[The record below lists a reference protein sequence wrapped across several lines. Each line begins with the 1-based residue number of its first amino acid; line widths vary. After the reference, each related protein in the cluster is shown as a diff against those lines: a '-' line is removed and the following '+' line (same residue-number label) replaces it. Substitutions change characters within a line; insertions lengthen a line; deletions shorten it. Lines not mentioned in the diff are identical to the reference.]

1 MDYGRLIT
9 RSLHLTWRYKWLWLL
24 GFFAAESSGSVSYN
38 GQGLTNSFPGTGV
51 RGALG
56 QPNFTPFLSWI
67 QGHLALLVVAA
78 VALLVIFVVFFFIS
92 CAAEAAVVRGAE
104 AADRDEEITLGR
116 AISLGMERFWPVLRV
131 RLLLLL
137 AAVEVA
143 LIVAVLVGLIVVG
156 LVVHAYLAVV
166 LLVVAL
172 IGFGVLLFLVA
183 VVVPT
188 VTRLW
193 LRAAILDRTGAVDG
207 MTAAIT
213 LIRRR
218 PGQVVVLWAIELAV
232 SLGIGLALVV
242 VLLVIAA
249 PAAVLVY
256 GASTTGGGVAVVALA
271 SIGVVLALAL
281 VVFGAA
287 LSAYLSVYWTLGY
300 RQLQRS

>member
-24 GFFAAESSGSVSYN
+24 AFFAAESSGSASYN
-38 GQGLTNSFPGTGV
+38 GQGLTNEFPGTGV
-51 RGALG
+51 SGTRG
-56 QPNFTPFLSWI
+56 QPNFPPFLSWI
-67 QGHLALLVVAA
+67 QGHLAFLLVAA
-78 VALLVIFVVFFFIS
+78 VVLLVIFVVFFFIS
-92 CAAEAAVVRGAE
+92 CGAEAAVVRGAE
-104 AADRDEEITLGR
+104 AADQDEDITLGR
-116 AISLGMERFWPVLRV
+116 AISLGMERLWPVVRL

-143 LIVAVLVGLIVVG
+143 LMVAVLVGLIVVG
-156 LVVHAYLAVV
+156 FVVHAYLAVA
-166 LLVVAL
+166 LLIVAL

-183 VVVPT
+183 VVFPT
-188 VTRLW
+188 FTRLW

-207 MTAAIT
+207 MTAAIA

-232 SLGIGLALVV
+232 SLGIGLALVI

-249 PAAVLVY
+249 PAAVMGF
-256 GASTTGGGVAVVALA
+256 GASATGGGATLVALA
-271 SIGVVLALAL
+271 ALGVVLGIALL
-281 VVFGAA
+281 VFGAA

-300 RQLQRS
+300 RQLQRA